1 MSPQAL
7 LARRVALWSLA
18 AMILLLSANIFGI
31 TRLELQSRAVLWAI
45 STLPL
50 LLFLPGLL
58 RGAWKSYA
66 WMCFALMIYFQ
77 AFVTEA
83 FRKPRDPLTLGQIAC
98 LLIAFVGAM
107 IYVRLRRKE
116 LAGAG
121 A

>member
-1 MSPQAL
+1 MSDKAR
-7 LARRVALWSLA
+7 LARRITLA
-18 AMILLLSANIFGI
+18 ALCAMVVVLSINILGI
-31 TRLELQSRAVLWAI
+31 AQLAPLSRAVFWVI
-45 STLPL
+45 CVVPL

-58 RGAWKSYA
+58 RGTWKSYA

-83 FRKPRDPLTLGQIAC
+83 FRKPRDLLTLAQIAC
-98 LLIAFVGAM
+98 LLIAFVAAM

>member
-1 MSPQAL
+1 MSDKAL
-7 LARRVALWSLA
+7 LAKRITLTALC
-18 AMILLLSANIFGI
+18 AMVVVLSINILGI
-31 TRLELQSRAVLWAI
+31 TQLAPLSRAVFWVI
-45 STLPL
+45 CIVPL